1 MKQLTSLHLS
11 SDHLRVLSLTP
22 QRNNWSCDAC
32 HSVSISNGACPT
44 NLNQLDTASLFPNPS
59 GSLVITL
66 GGGQFH
72 IQRVPLEV
80 ASESDR
86 IAQIHWEASQV
97 LIDPIEQYVIDF
109 LPSGRIA
116 FWTAIRKEITS
127 NYRDYFLNLGFE
139 TITFVPEPLALL
151 GLCKFTKLPQNHGAI
166 WLGNTWGS
174 FVAQNNQ
181 TLTTIETV
189 HLNNITHND
198 PRNLSQIRHWIQG
211 DLNAERRRPT
221 FDQVLLC
228 GETDPIDTLS
238 ESLSE
243 FKTPQIVPFNLF
255 NHLQN
260 VPLEGDAKQEAH
272 TFALALGAAM
282 VQAQ

>member
-11 SDHLRVLSLTP
+11 NDHLRLLSLTTH
-22 QRNNWSCDAC
+22 RNNWSCDVCQA
-32 HSVSISNGACPT
+32 VFISNNSSLP
-44 NLNQLDTASLFPNPS
+44 NLNLLDIASLLPNPS
-59 GSLVITL
+59 GTLVVTL

-109 LPSGRIA
+109 LPAGRVA

-127 NYRDYFLNLGFE
+127 TYSDYFQNLGFD

-151 GLCKFTKLPQNHGAI
+151 GLCKSTKSNQNYGAI

-181 TLTTIETV
+181 NLTTMETV
-189 HLNNITHND
+189 HLNNKPHND
-198 PRNLSQIRHWIQG
+198 QRNLSQIKHWIQG

-221 FDQVLLC
+221 FDQILLC
-228 GETDPIDTLS
+228 GETQPVETLS
-238 ESLSE
+238 ASLSE
-243 FKTPQIVPFNLF
+243 FKTPRIVFFDLSHF
-255 NHLQN
+255 LKSI
-260 VPLEGDAKQEAH
+260 PLDGDANQEAH

-282 VQAQ
+282 FQAQ

>member
-1 MKQLTSLHLS
+1 MKQVTSLHLS
-11 SDHLRVLSLTP
+11 HNHLRLLSLTS
-22 QRNNWSCDAC
+22 QRNSWSCDAC
-32 HSVSISNGACPT
+32 HIVSIPNGSDLP
-44 NLNQLDTASLFPNPS
+44 NLNPLDIASFIPKAS

-66 GGGQFH
+66 GGGFFH

-97 LIDPIEQYVIDF
+97 LIDPIEHYVVDF
-109 LPSGRIA
+109 LPAGRVA
-116 FWTAIRKEITS
+116 FWTAIRKEITT
-127 NYRDYFLNLGFE
+127 NYSAFFSDLGFD

-151 GLCKFTKLPQNHGAI
+151 GLCKNNKTHQNHGAI
-166 WLGNTWGS
+166 WLGQKWGS

-181 TLTTIETV
+181 VLTTIETV
-189 HLNNITHND
+189 HLHNKAHND
-198 PRNLSQIRHWIQG
+198 PHNLSQIKHWIQG

-221 FDQVLLC
+221 FDHILLC
-228 GETDPIDTLS
+228 GETQPLTTLL

-243 FKTPQIVPFNLF
+243 FKTPRIIPFNLSD
-255 NHLQN
+255 HLPN
-260 VPLEGDAKQEAH
+260 IPTEGDTTQEAH